1 MTSAAPEQL
10 RNLLFRLAGIDTTS
24 LADAGK
30 GVVGVLPAAIRPVRP
45 GLRLL
50 GTAVTVEARDDLM
63 PMLAG
68 LQLAGPRDVLMVA
81 GRDTQAVAGELFGTE
96 ALRRGMAGIVIDG
109 FCRDTRTLATLD
121 LPFYSRGAVSS
132 APGASAAQPVVQVP
146 ITVGGVL
153 VRPGDIVLGDED
165 GVVVAGV
172 DALASVIEVAEEIQ
186 QREQALQRAIAA
198 GESLFDHV
206 DFEAHLARLQAG
218 EPSKL
223 SFS

>member
-1 MTSAAPEQL
+1 MTSPAPEHL
-10 RNLLFRLAGIDTTS
+10 HNLLFRLAGIDTTS
-24 LADAGK
+24 LADAGR
-30 GVVGVLPAAIRPVRP
+30 GVVGVLPAEIRPVRP
-45 GLRLL
+45 GLRIL

-68 LQLAGPRDVLMVA
+68 LRLAGPGDVLMVA
-81 GRDTQAVAGELFGTE
+81 GSSEHAVAGELFGTE

-109 FCRDTRTLATLD
+109 YCRDTRTLATLE
-121 LPFYSRGAVSS
+121 LPVYSRGAAPS
-132 APGASAAQPVVQVP
+132 APGASSAQPVVQVP
-146 ITVGGVL
+146 ITIGGVE
-153 VRPGDIVLGDED
+153 VHPGDIVIGDED
-165 GVVVAGV
+165 GVVIAG
-172 DALASVIEVAEEIQ
+172 AEAFASVIDVAEEIQ
-186 QREQALQRAIAA
+186 QREQGLQRAIAA

>member
-1 MTSAAPEQL
+1 MTSAAPEHL
-10 RNLLFRLAGIDTTS
+10 RNLLFRLASIDTTS
-24 LADAGK
+24 LADAGR
-30 GVVGVLPAAIRPVRP
+30 GVVGVLPAEIRPVRP
-45 GLRLL
+45 GLRIL

-68 LQLAGPRDVLMVA
+68 LRSAGPGDVLMVA
-81 GRDTQAVAGELFGTE
+81 GSSEHAVAGELFGTE

-121 LPFYSRGAVSS
+121 LPVYSRGAVPS
-132 APGASAAQPVVQVP
+132 APGASSAQPVIQVP
-146 ITVGGVL
+146 ITIGEVE
-153 VRPGDIVLGDED
+153 VRPGDIVVGDED
-165 GVVVAGV
+165 GVVVAGAEAFSAV
-172 DALASVIEVAEEIQ
+172 VEAAEEIQ

-206 DFEAHLARLQAG
+206 DFDAHLARLQSG
-218 EPSKL
+218 ERSKL

>member
-1 MTSAAPEQL
+1 MTSAAPQHL

-24 LADAGK
+24 LADAGR
-30 GVVGVLPAAIRPVRP
+30 GVVGVLPADIRPVRP
-45 GLRLL
+45 GLRVL

-68 LQLAGPRDVLMVA
+68 LQLCGPGDVLMVA
-81 GRDTQAVAGELFGTE
+81 GSPEHAVAGELFGTE

-121 LPFYSRGAVSS
+121 LPVYSRGAVPS
-132 APGASAAQPVVQVP
+132 APGASSAQPVVQVP
-146 ITVGGVL
+146 ITIGDVE
-153 VRPGDIVLGDED
+153 VRPGDLVVGDED
-165 GVVVAGV
+165 GVVVAGA
-172 DALASVIEVAEEIQ
+172 DAMESVIGAAEQIQ

-206 DFEAHLARLQAG
+206 DFDAHLARLQAG

>member
-1 MTSAAPEQL
+1 MTTASPERL

-24 LADAGK
+24 LADAGR
-30 GVVGVLPAAIRPVRP
+30 GVVGVLSGAIRPVRP

-68 LQLAGPRDVLMVA
+68 LQLAGPGDVLMVA
-81 GRDTQAVAGELFGTE
+81 GSDEHAVAGELFGTE

-109 FCRDTRTLATLD
+109 FCRDTRTLAALD
-121 LPFYSRGAVSS
+121 LPFYSRGAVPS
-132 APGASAAQPVVQVP
+132 APGASSARPVVQVP
-146 ITVGGVL
+146 ITVGGVE
-153 VRPGDIVLGDED
+153 VHPGDIVIGDED
-165 GVVVAGV
+165 GVVVAGA

-186 QREQALQRAIAA
+186 QREQALQLAIAA
-198 GESLFDHV
+198 GESLYDHV
-206 DFEAHLARLQAG
+206 DFDAHLVRLQAG